1 MPDSAA
7 PPATA
12 TARAGDRRW
21 ATAFVVGILVLS
33 FNLPAAIAALATT
46 PVLCFAAF
54 SGVAASLSRRY
65 GEERVLLAALALLVV
80 GLVSR
85 AALPGWLLFP
95 GTVLASAAI
104 ALMNVLLPSLVKRR
118 HPARAGLLIGVYLL
132 SLAAGAILASLI
144 AVPIFQ
150 ASGGSVPLA
159 LGIWAPPAAVAALVW
174 LPQWRFRTVPAGAR
188 PPGQRRLLKVSRYP
202 LAWQV
207 MG

>member
-12 TARAGDRRW
+12 TAWAGHRRW
-21 ATAFVVGILVLS
+21 ATAAFVVGILVLS
-33 FNLPAAIAALATT
+33 FNLRAAITSLPPLFPELSSSLGLSSAAIAALATT

-54 SGVAASLSRRY
+54 SGVAAPLSRRY

-85 AALPGWLLFP
+85 GARPGWLLFP

-118 HPARAGLLIGVYLL
+118 HPTRAGLLIGVYLL
-132 SLAAGAILASLI
+132 SLGRGRSS
-144 AVPIFQ
+144 P
-150 ASGGSVPLA
+150 
-159 LGIWAPPAAVAALVW
+159 
-174 LPQWRFRTVPAGAR
+174 R
-188 PPGQRRLLKVSRYP
+188 
-202 LAWQV
+202 
-207 MG
+207 